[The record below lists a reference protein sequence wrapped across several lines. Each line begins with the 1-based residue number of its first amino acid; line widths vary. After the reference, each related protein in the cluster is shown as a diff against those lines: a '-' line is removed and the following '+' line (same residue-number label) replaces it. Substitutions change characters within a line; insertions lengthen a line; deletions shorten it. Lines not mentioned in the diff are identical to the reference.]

1 MIEQAQH
8 WYAAHDTVEA
18 LVSCWRASMP
28 TGRALAYAEQLTL
41 LGRVLELWDKV
52 PDAEQRIGVS
62 HLSVLEMSARVAGM
76 DGDNDRS
83 AAFAT
88 AALNE
93 VDPAAEPARAALLL
107 ETRALARRYGS
118 STADLRADLQ
128 AALDLVPPGV
138 ADAARARVLFSM
150 ARHVLPPYGPE
161 PAAALEEALRL
172 ARRAGHLATEAAALH
187 GLAEFVSRDGD
198 DQAALEMLRQAR
210 AIAASARAYEPLL
223 GAVIN
228 ESHVLEGMGEHEQAA
243 EVARAGIASA
253 EDYGLARSS
262 GTFLAI
268 NVAEPLAALG
278 RWDEAAEVIEHA
290 LALSPTRPANRVG
303 LRQLAGELA
312 LRRGDLAAAADSAA
326 LGRAA
331 LASIGHGRLGQ
342 YSIPVARLDI
352 ELLLAEGKPADAL
365 AAADDAVGRID
376 LALDPRFAWALLA
389 VAATVAGAAV
399 RVRRTN
405 AALAGR
411 AADLLVR
418 LHALAGTMPARGPVQ
433 QADRLTFRAEALRA
447 AAAAPGDETPAAQIL
462 AAFDAAAAAWEGDG
476 QPYPLAVA
484 LLRGAEAALAA
495 GDRDGAAARLRRAAD
510 LAGGLGARP
519 LAKEIEALAASA
531 RIRADGGQAGHK
543 VVAATPLGL
552 TAREFEVLRLVA
564 DGRSNPEIAARLF
577 ISAKTASVH
586 VSNIMGKIGV
596 ASRGEAAAAAHRLHL
611 FDAVPTP

>member
-210 AIAASARAYEPLL
+210 AIAASA
-223 GAVIN
+223 
-228 ESHVLEGMGEHEQAA
+228 
-243 EVARAGIASA
+243 

-331 LASIGHGRLGQ
+331 LANIGHGRLGQ
-342 YSIPVARLDI
+342 YSIPLARLDI

-365 AAADDAVGRID
+365 GGADDAVGRID

-399 RVRRTN
+399 RVRRTS

-411 AADLLVR
+411 GADLPRR
-418 LHALAGTMPARGPVQ
+418 LHPLAGTLPGPGPVQ

-484 LLRGAEAALAA
+484 LLHGAEAALAA
-495 GDRDGAAARLRRAAD
+495 SDRDGAAARLRR
-510 LAGGLGARP
+510 GGALPRGRRAPAR
-519 LAKEIEALAASA
+519 
-531 RIRADGGQAGHK
+531 GQ
-543 VVAATPLGL
+543 
-552 TAREFEVLRLVA
+552 
-564 DGRSNPEIAARLF
+564 
-577 ISAKTASVH
+577 
-586 VSNIMGKIGV
+586 
-596 ASRGEAAAAAHRLHL
+596 
-611 FDAVPTP
+611 